1 MVERKD
7 SKNNL
12 GNAFMPGNARAM
24 YLGTMEE
31 CVSSFW
37 TKKRSRIYTAFEDI
51 MNRQTSRSLL
61 GIFSQ
66 LCRSGEGLL
75 TSMCACKNRI

>member
-1 MVERKD
+1 MLKEKD
-7 SKNNL
+7 FKNNF
-12 GNAFMPGNARAM
+12 GNVFMPGNARAM

-37 TKKRSRIYTAFEDI
+37 TKNRSRIYTGFEDI
-51 MNRQTSRSLL
+51 LNRQISRSLL

-75 TSMCACKNRI
+75 TAMCACKNRI